1 MVSRMIGVVG
11 VANRIRV
18 RTDHTVPDV
27 GIRIAEALARRAQRE
42 SAGISIAAD
51 DGVITLTGKVASLA
65 ERRAACGAAA
75 SVRGVREVV
84 DRLTVA

>member
-65 ERRAACGAAA
+65 ESARACGAAA
-75 SVRGVREVV
+75 SVRACARSSTG
-84 DRLTVA
+84 

>member
-27 GIRIAEALARRAQRE
+27 GARIAEALARRAHRE
-42 SAGISIAAD
+42 SAGISIDAAD
-51 DGVITLTGKVASLA
+51 GVVTLTGAVASLA
-65 ERRAACGAAA
+65 EKRAAC
-75 SVRGVREVV
+75 
-84 DRLTVA
+84 